1 MEEVESSKRI
11 RNKTLYKIELYM
23 IKVIPVL
30 ISSIYLIYTILSYF
44 GIDLRILNYL
54 GALSILPIIF
64 LYLTSYVFGFCA
76 YHRMFLHYI
85 VINTLINVYDTYLGI
100 PITDLE
106 FLMLHLIVAG
116 IFLFIILY
124 LYLRRRRNDKAN

>member
-30 ISSIYLIYTILSYF
+30 ISSIYLIYTILFYF

-76 YHRMFLHYI
+76 YHRMFLHYT

>member
-1 MEEVESSKRI
+1 
-11 RNKTLYKIELYM
+11 
-23 IKVIPVL
+23 
-30 ISSIYLIYTILSYF
+30 
-44 GIDLRILNYL
+44 
-54 GALSILPIIF
+54 
-64 LYLTSYVFGFCA
+64 
-76 YHRMFLHYI
+76 

-100 PITDLE
+100 PVTDLE

>member
-100 PITDLE
+100 PVTDLE